1 MVFGYLISLSWNC
14 CFCRSLLV
22 TNAKTKAGCMDWGQL
37 MLALCQIK
45 LDTEGPGGTLPS
57 VTQLK
62 QDPSPPQNSVFPFE
76 M

>member
-1 MVFGYLISLSWNC
+1 
-14 CFCRSLLV
+14 
-22 TNAKTKAGCMDWGQL
+22 MDWGQL